1 MPIFPQLCLIRVV
14 DDATAAVL
22 WLLGELM
29 FLAEIVIVRMVSVP
43 SVTEVDLTTLK
54 TLLAINVV
62 KESGLDVMAIAV
74 QAVVLVID
82 YANNHIS
89 DLFRILQLL

>member
-1 MPIFPQLCLIRVV
+1 
-14 DDATAAVL
+14 
-22 WLLGELM
+22 
-29 FLAEIVIVRMVSVP
+29 MVSVP